1 MRCRKCGS
9 ETNSEVRFCPVCG
22 STLRLQQD
30 VVQADAPVKDP
41 KVKRWVI
48 RGAIMGVLVV
58 GIGAFLD
65 QLLQTFHPVIEKQPD
80 VAMVT
85 MYRDEEIR
93 STPVEAVMIDGKIG
107 VSLRSVQEH
116 KLVRFF
122 DPEKKLELPMIAYVT
137 PQGKLVTA
145 ISKSEQCG
153 STDFY
158 LSGNNI
164 HCATCG
170 SYWNMASMEAYA
182 CCQRFFP
189 DPIPSSVSG
198 DMVVI
203 EPAAVRQWQSRL

>member
-9 ETNSEVRFCPVCG
+9 EIRNEMKFCPVCG
-22 STLRLQQD
+22 STLQLQQD
-30 VVQADAPVKDP
+30 TVETDGKVKNP
-41 KVKRWVI
+41 QVKRWAI
-48 RGAIMGVLVV
+48 RGIILLVLVV
-58 GIGAFLD
+58 GVGAFLD
-65 QLLQTFHPVIEKQPD
+65 QLLRTFHPVIERQPD

-122 DPEKKLELPMIAYVT
+122 DPEKQQEVPIIAYIT

-145 ISKSEQCG
+145 MSKSEQCG
-153 STDFY
+153 STDFF
-158 LSGNNI
+158 LSGNNV
-164 HCATCG
+164 HCASCG

-182 CCQRFFP
+182 CCQRFYP

-203 EPAAVRQWQSRL
+203 DPAAVRQWRSRL